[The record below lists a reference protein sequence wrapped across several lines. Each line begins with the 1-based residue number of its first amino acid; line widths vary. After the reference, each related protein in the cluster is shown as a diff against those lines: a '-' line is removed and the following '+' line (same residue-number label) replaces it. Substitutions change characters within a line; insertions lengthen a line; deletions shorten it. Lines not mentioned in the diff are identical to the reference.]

1 VAHKGGVGKTTV
13 AVNLGG
19 AYAALGQR
27 VLLVDCD
34 PQGSLADALGLAPAT
49 PTLLEVLAGEAPAAA
64 AARPTVVP
72 RLALLPAGDDLT
84 DMEDRLYSRAGWHLA
99 LRHALRPLPEYDVVV
114 IDTPPGLGMLSF
126 MGILG
131 ADSVL
136 VLCPPEF
143 LAQRALPKVLA
154 TVERARRS
162 APDLALA
169 GILPTLV
176 GGRSRSSRR
185 STARWCCRRC
195 RGGRCF
201 RTPPAPAC
209 RLLPMRRAARR
220 RQRSRRWRGRSGSK
234 PGVRRHLRPRPT
246 PRPTRDPVALH
257 SRGPPMERDWSVRQ
271 VHTPRRGDTRRTG
284 TQRQGAPEGAPRAFQ

>member
-1 VAHKGGVGKTTV
+1 MNREQTADPAGCPPAPLRMAVVAHKGGVGKTTV

-84 DMEDRLYSRAGWHLA
+84 DVEDRLYSRAGWHLA

-176 GGRSRSSRR
+176 GGRSRHQQTTLTELTAQYGALVLLPVPRR
-185 STARWCCRRC
+185 AMLQDAARAGLPITAYAPRSEAAATFTTLARALWEQA
-195 RGGRCF
+195 GRA
-201 RTPPAPAC
+201 PAPT
-209 RLLPMRRAARR
+209 AA
-220 RQRSRRWRGRSGSK
+220 
-234 PGVRRHLRPRPT
+234 P
-246 PRPTRDPVALH
+246 DP
-257 SRGPPMERDWSVRQ
+257 SPDP
-271 VHTPRRGDTRRTG
+271 
-284 TQRQGAPEGAPRAFQ
+284 